1 MRIFIAT
8 DCADST
14 ISIIRLVNPLQR
26 LASIKKYTI
35 IAKNFS
41 AFEEL
46 DIISSDIVVIQRGAN
61 LDALRVAEICST
73 LRKPYI
79 YEMDDLLTEIPD
91 FMSHHEGYIKKKS
104 TIEKLIA
111 CASAVTVTNNRLK
124 DAISHLSNSIFICP
138 NYHAQITPATQP
150 SAIDPS
156 QPAHLIVASSDKIRL
171 DFLSPALIEIK
182 KKFGSAVT
190 IIAVG
195 PVGTALQSQDV
206 DCIARPMIAHQDFV
220 PTLAKLPNA
229 IGIIPLDESFF
240 SSCKSSV
247 KYYDY
252 AIGGI
257 ATICSDVPPYSD
269 DITHGVNG
277 LLTANTTQAWVSN
290 IASMIENA
298 QLRATLVHNAREL
311 VLSKH
316 NVQANTEAWEQ
327 VFNHVAPNDIAIS
340 VPKDRRLTRPLLAV
354 IKDYIRD
361 LNRQRRQRRRVKRQI
376 A

>member
-1 MRIFIAT
+1 MQILIAT
-8 DCADST
+8 DHACST
-14 ISIIRLVNPLQR
+14 ICLIRLKKPLQEI
-26 LASIKKYTI
+26 AFTKKYKLI
-35 IAKNFS
+35 IKSFS
-41 AFEEL
+41 EIEKL
-46 DIISSDIVVIQRGAN
+46 DIHNSDTVVIQRGVDLN
-61 LDALRVAEICST
+61 ALRVAEICSR

-79 YEMDDLLTEIPD
+79 YEMDDLLIEIPD
-91 FMSHHEGYIKKKS
+91 FMSHHVGYIKNKS

-124 DAISHLSNSIFICP
+124 DAISHLSNSIFVCP
-138 NYHAQITPATQP
+138 NYHAQIKPETQP
-150 SAIDPS
+150 SVINPS
-156 QPAHLIVASSDKIRL
+156 QSVHLIVASSDKIRL
-171 DFLSPALIEIK
+171 DFLFPVLIEIK
-182 KKFGSAVT
+182 KKFESAVN

-195 PVGTALQSQDV
+195 PVGPVLQSQGI
-206 DCIARPMIAHQDFV
+206 DCIAQPLIGHQDFV
-220 PTLAKLPNA
+220 PTLAKFPNA
-229 IGIIPLDESFF
+229 IGIIPLDDSFF

-247 KYYDY
+247 KFYDY

-290 IASMIENA
+290 IASIIENT

-316 NVQANTEAWEQ
+316 NLQTNSEAWEQ
-327 VFNHVAPNDIAIS
+327 VFNHVAPNGIMIS
-340 VPKDRRLTRPLLAV
+340 VPKDRRLTRPFFV
-354 IKDYIRD
+354 VVKDYIRN
-361 LNRQRRQRRRVKRQI
+361 LNNKRRQKRRVKRQI